1 MPSMTARGV
10 CGGAGRLRVLAGL
23 IGLALIG
30 PGAALA
36 QPAPTSAS
44 TIDGPINP
52 NKASWVRVPSNP
64 EFALMYPSKAKA
76 AHVTGIASIRCHVA
90 PGGVL
95 DSCVLVSESP
105 ADYGF
110 GEAALAMNGLFRMAP
125 APFGPNASIQ
135 FSIKFNG

>member
-1 MPSMTARGV
+1 MTPSSMPRREGLGSTGWLAV
-10 CGGAGRLRVLAGL
+10 FAGL
-23 IGLALIG
+23 ISMALAL
-30 PGAALA
+30 PGAAPA
-36 QPAPTSAS
+36 QPAPTPL
-44 TIDGPINP
+44 IDGPINP

-90 PGGVL
+90 PSGAL
-95 DSCVLVSESP
+95 DSCVLISESP

>member
-1 MPSMTARGV
+1 MVRRVDLGTA
-10 CGGAGRLRVLAGL
+10 ARLVAIAGL
-23 IGLALIG
+23 IGIALAL
-30 PGAALA
+30 PGVAPA
-36 QPAPTSAS
+36 QPAPAAAS
-44 TIDGPINP
+44 LIDGPINP

-90 PGGVL
+90 PSGAL
-95 DSCVLVSESP
+95 DNCVLVSESP

-110 GEAALAMNGLFRMAP
+110 GEAALGMNGLFRMAP